1 MKELYKEYVISYF
14 DRTLQAHGDRPA
26 AVGLSPQGQQIRF
39 EEILTIGDIKGKKI
53 LDYGCGKGDL
63 YQFLKSKNIPVSYTG
78 FDINRSLISFAEGKF
93 PEADFR
99 VFDIE
104 EDRLNED
111 FDYIFLCG
119 VFNLKVSGL
128 DETIR
133 KVLKMLFERCST
145 AVAFNALSA
154 QCRKKDFELHYVDPQ
169 EILAFAKREL
179 SPQAEIRQGRVPDDF
194 TLFIWQP
201 AE

>member
-1 MKELYKEYVISYF
+1 MEELYKEYVISYF
-14 DRTLQAHGDRPA
+14 DKTLSMHGDSPA
-26 AVGLSPQGQQIRF
+26 AVGLSPQGQHLRF
-39 EEILTIGDIKGKKI
+39 EELLTIGDIQGKKI

-63 YQFLKSKNIPVSYTG
+63 YQFLKSKNVPVSYTG

-99 VFDIE
+99 VFDIV

-145 AVAFNALSA
+145 ALAFNALSA
-154 QCRKKDFELHYVDPQ
+154 HSRKKDFELNYIDPQ
-169 EILAFAKREL
+169 EILEFAKGEL
-179 SPQAEIRQGRVPDDF
+179 SPHAEIRQGRVPDDF
-194 TLFIWQP
+194 KMFVYK
-201 AE
+201 